1 MMTGLHLV
9 SLLIVLIAAKFAID
23 GECTA
28 AAAVGWLTLI
38 IVLAVASVWRVV

>member
-1 MMTGLHLV
+1 MTNIHLV
-9 SLLIVLIAAKFAID
+9 GFLIALIAAKFAID

>member
-9 SLLIVLIAAKFAID
+9 SLLIVLISAKFAID
-23 GECTA
+23 GECTVA
-28 AAAVGWLTLI
+28 SAIGWLTLI

>member
-28 AAAVGWLTLI
+28 AAAIGGLILI
-38 IVLAVASVWRVV
+38 IVLATASVWGVV

>member
-9 SLLIVLIAAKFAID
+9 SLLIVLISAKFAID

-28 AAAVGWLTLI
+28 VGAIGSLILI
-38 IVLAVASVWRVV
+38 IVLATASVWGVV